1 MRRWAWL
8 ALVCSGVSTTAE
20 AQTSYPM
27 VMSLKPVA
35 IQTGTTAE
43 CEVQSRY
50 TMLGANQV
58 FVSGDGV
65 TAEVVPPVIP
75 ELKPGEKPKDLTK
88 LKLKITAAS
97 DAPLGPREFRLATPR
112 GASTIGQL
120 VVVRDPV
127 IVEQAEN
134 NTLDKAQEV
143 ALPATLC
150 GAIEKNED
158 FDFWKFRV
166 EAGESFVFHI
176 RAQRLEDKIHDLQAH
191 ADPILFLR
199 DAAGSVVAMSDNSF
213 YADPFLTHT
222 FAQAGEYLLEV
233 RDVRYQGNV
242 YWEYCLEAHSR
253 PFVTQVSPLAIAPS
267 AEAAVAVTGFNM
279 LAKPQSGTVT
289 AAGALGRR
297 NLTVNLGG
305 EFSNPVPVHVT
316 DLPRMEEPAGE
327 NDKLEQA
334 VAVTIP
340 MVISGRIDAESDL
353 DVYGFEAKKGDLL
366 SFEVLARRYESN
378 LDSYLRILND
388 KGQTLREDDDMR
400 SGKLTYSDTWIDGW
414 AVPADGKYFVEIR
427 DVHLRGGDG
436 FGYALQITPSRPNF
450 ELAIDTDKTNLSPG
464 MHGVIFVRATRKHGF
479 AGEIA
484 LQIDGLPAGVTAT
497 CGRILTGK
505 GQDGAILLHAAPDA
519 VPAMS
524 RVSIRGTATHPQAEG
539 RPPLELTA
547 TATPYQEIYFPGGGR
562 GHYLADDHVICVGVP
577 SDIRKITLSETDLRL
592 KPGESKKVLVQIE
605 RAPEATANISLD
617 LIFQHLNQNFAN
629 TLPEGVTIDGGQS
642 KTLLSAGATEGYI
655 TLKADKAAPPTEK
668 QLCSLMAHFSLNF
681 VMKATYSSP
690 PVYVSVDPAP
700 AATP

>member
-1 MRRWAWL
+1 M
-8 ALVCSGVSTTAE
+8 VYGGVIATAE

-35 IQTGTTAE
+35 VQTGTTSE

-50 TMLGANQV
+50 TMLGAHQV

-65 TAEVVPPVIP
+65 TAEVIPPTLP
-75 ELKPGEKPKDLTK
+75 ELKPGEKPKEVTK
-88 LKLKITAAS
+88 LKLKITVAS
-97 DAPLGPREFRLATPR
+97 DAPLGPREFRLATPN

-150 GAIEKNED
+150 GVIEKSED

-166 EAGESFVFHI
+166 EAGQTFVFHV
-176 RAQRLEDKIHDLQAH
+176 RAQRLEDKIHDLQIH

-199 DAAGSVVAMSDNSF
+199 DAAGSVVAMSDNHF
-213 YADPFLTHT
+213 YADPFLAHT
-222 FAQAGEYLLEV
+222 FDKSGEYLLEI

-242 YWEYCLEAHSR
+242 HWEYGIEAHAR
-253 PFVTQVSPLAIAPS
+253 QFVTQVSPLAVAPGV
-267 AEAAVAVTGFNM
+267 EVPVLVTGLN
-279 LAKPQSGTVT
+279 LSANPRAGIVA

-297 NLTVNLGG
+297 KLAVNLGG
-305 EFSNPVPVHVT
+305 EFTNPVPVHVT
-316 DLPRMEEPAGE
+316 DLPRIDEPAGD
-327 NDKLEQA
+327 NDKVEQA
-334 VAVTIP
+334 VAVMTP
-340 MVISGRIDAESDL
+340 VVISGRIDRESDL
-353 DVYGFEAKKGDLL
+353 DLYAFEAKKGDLL

-414 AVPADGKYFVEIR
+414 AVPADGKYFVEVR

-436 FGYALQITPSRPNF
+436 FGYALQITPSRPSF
-450 ELAIDTDKTNLSPG
+450 ELAIDTDKTNLTPG
-464 MHGVIFVRATRKHGF
+464 MHGVVFVRATRKHGF

-484 LQIDGLPAGVTAT
+484 LQVEGLPAGVTAT

-505 GQDGAILLHAAPDA
+505 GQDGAILLSAAPDA
-519 VPAMS
+519 APVMG
-524 RVSIRGTATHPQAEG
+524 RISIRGTATHPQAEG
-539 RPPLELTA
+539 QPPLELTA

-562 GHYLADDHVICVGVP
+562 GHYLTDDHVVCVGAP

-605 RAPEATANISLD
+605 RAPEASANISLD
-617 LIFQHLNQNFAN
+617 FVFQHLNQNFAN
-629 TLPEGVTIDGGQS
+629 TLPEGVTMDGGQS

-655 TLKADKAAPPTEK
+655 TLKADKAAPPVEK

-690 PVYVSVDPAP
+690 PVYVSIDAAP
-700 AATP
+700 